1 MAARGLAPD
10 IVSCNRVFTVWN
22 ENTASRTQRA
32 CGECAKCLFTALML
46 APGTSPSEI
55 AEQYGGALLDRP
67 DHVGAVRELW
77 SDEQPFDCV
86 GERHESAAA
95 VAILADLPGWM
106 DQQVVAALGDEAR
119 GVLEQLALCA
129 PLGPAELV
137 GASTDRDLE
146 ELERTLAAIG
156 EEDGGALLEG
166 MLARSNA
173 PSLAWF
179 VRTLVGMDRA
189 AAQAAFSAFLNDRV
203 ETIIDQLTA
212 HGVMEPSA
220 LYEPPFTRIDSGG
233 PDALFDGRENVVA
246 GIFETLDAINS
257 GLYDEG
263 TSLRVARGKSGG
275 TMHCE
280 SV

>member
-1 MAARGLAPD
+1 MPKMTGAQYEKKVKDYLRSHLD
-10 IVSCNRVFTVWN
+10 HIVIHRL
-22 ENTASRTQRA
+22 RA
-32 CGECAKCLFTALML
+32 NM
-46 APGTSPSEI
+46 
-55 AEQYGGALLDRP
+55 
-67 DHVGAVRELW
+67 
-77 SDEQPFDCV
+77 
-86 GERHESAAA
+86 
-95 VAILADLPGWM
+95 
-106 DQQVVAALGDEAR
+106 
-119 GVLEQLALCA
+119 
-129 PLGPAELV
+129 PLTP
-137 GASTDRDLE
+137 TDLE

-189 AAQAAFSAFLNDRV
+189 AAQAAFSAFLNDRSLTPQQIRFV